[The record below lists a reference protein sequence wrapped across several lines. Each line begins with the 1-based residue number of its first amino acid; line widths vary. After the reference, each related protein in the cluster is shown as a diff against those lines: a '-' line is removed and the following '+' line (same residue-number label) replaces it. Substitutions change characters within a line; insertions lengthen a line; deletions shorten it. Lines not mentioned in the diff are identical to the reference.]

1 MTVEV
6 LEKAIRK
13 AKGNARV
20 VGKLLREICA
30 ASPRAAALIEQDLA
44 NPELSLDG
52 CWQALKAHAKKH
64 QSDGF
69 WGCAVFGADPENEV
83 VKVVLKYYK
92 IPVEWLGGGS
102 TETAAQPSAPA
113 APLDLMSLL

>member
-1 MTVEV
+1 MEA
-6 LEKAIRK
+6 LEKAIRE

-30 ASPRAAALIEQDLA
+30 ASPQAAEVIEQDLA
-44 NPELSLDG
+44 NPELSLEG
-52 CWQALKAHAKKH
+52 CWKALRDYAQKH
-64 QSDGF
+64 QSGGF

-83 VKVVLKYYK
+83 VKVVLDYYK
-92 IPVEWLGGGS
+92 IPAEWLGGGS
-102 TETAAQPSAPA
+102 AELAAQPA

>member
-83 VKVVLKYYK
+83 VKVVLDYYK
-92 IPVEWLGGGS
+92 IPAEWLGGGS
-102 TETAAQPSAPA
+102 AELAAQPA